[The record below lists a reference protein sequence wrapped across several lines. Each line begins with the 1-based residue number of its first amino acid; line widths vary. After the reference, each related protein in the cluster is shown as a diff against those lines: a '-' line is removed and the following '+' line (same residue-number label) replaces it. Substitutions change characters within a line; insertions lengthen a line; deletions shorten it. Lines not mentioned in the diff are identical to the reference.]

1 MVLVWEN
8 FTVDESIYFPK
19 FRIDEYYALDE
30 CEKEPERRSCIRGVL
45 ALSRKVSFY
54 VTRFY
59 APTLL
64 ITSATFISYWMSA
77 GEVAPRVV
85 INMTPFLTLVTLHNA
100 LNNEINVSYVVA
112 LHIWMFACMFY
123 TFMGLVV
130 LFFAMQIH
138 AAEMKRQTEAE
149 KKRLREEN
157 NNMFRK
163 FSRAVS
169 DAGANKLQ
177 EEEPEERMAR
187 RKSSFMG
194 TRIETPAWME
204 KAPASFR
211 AWWTRVKLWMKKQ
224 WKKIER
230 LGSKD
235 GVYLNPADR
244 IARVVAPTTFAT
256 FIILYVVFF
265 YYYYEEHVTGSGW

>member
-30 CEKEPERRSCIRGVL
+30 CETEPERRSCIRGVL

-59 APTLL
+59 APTFL
-64 ITSATFISYWMSA
+64 ITTATFISYWISA
-77 GEVAPRVV
+77 GETAPRIV

-130 LFFAMQIH
+130 LFFGMQLH
-138 AAEMKRQTEAE
+138 AAEMKKQEEQE

-157 NNMFRK
+157 NNLFRK

-169 DAGANKLQ
+169 DPAAGRALDEQ
-177 EEEPEERMAR
+177 PEERAVR
-187 RKSSFMG
+187 RRSTLIG
-194 TRIETPAWME
+194 TKIETPVWMDNC
-204 KAPASFR
+204 PTNFR
-211 AWWTRVKLWMKKQ
+211 AWWTRVRVWFKRQ
-224 WKKIER
+224 WKRMTR
-230 LGSKD
+230 LGSEE
-235 GVYLNPADR
+235 GVYLNTADR
-244 IARVVAPTTFAT
+244 IARVLAPTTFAVFT
-256 FIILYVVFF
+256 ILYFVFF
-265 YYYYEEHVTGSGW
+265 YCYYEEHVTGSGW